1 LDNSKLTDLKIDLCN
16 ITLVGEYTGDQN
28 HQHLI
33 KYEKIDLIFY
43 SILNNWGDDDY
54 WEVEKAFSFLKSYNL
69 SVVKWTKH
77 DNIQTF
83 VQLNEKLIELYSQVS
98 INSIEDGEE
107 GSVLYIVMNNN
118 KDGSKKIASVSK

>member
-1 LDNSKLTDLKIDLCN
+1 
-16 ITLVGEYTGDQN
+16 LVGEYTGDQN